1 MGMCSLLGGTTDNP
15 RRVVMTQDTTFTAY
29 FAHPAGIDAAGE
41 SAFSLSPNP
50 TEGNVTITLATPAT
64 ADVKMTLHDVAGH
77 EVMTVSI
84 AAGQESA
91 ILSLHNLP
99 AGAYYA
105 TLHQNGKLS
114 TQKLVLK

>member
-1 MGMCSLLGGTTDNP
+1 
-15 RRVVMTQDTTFTAY
+15 MTQDTTFTAY
-29 FAHPAGIDAAGE
+29 FAHPAGIDVAGE

-50 TEGNVTITLATPAT
+50 TEGNVTITLAAPAT
-64 ADVKMTLHDVAGH
+64 ADVKLTLHDVAGH

-84 AAGQESA
+84 PAGQDVYT
-91 ILSLHNLP
+91 LSLHNLP

-105 TLHQNGKLS
+105 TLHQGGRLS